1 MSAPTGGRRVAV
13 VSGGGSGIGAACAH
27 RLAADGFAVV
37 LLGRRP
43 DPLAAT
49 ARAVRTA
56 SPGATVTYL
65 QADVAEPSQVRGVAD
80 RIASDYG
87 VIDVVVNNAGAPA
100 PAEGDDLQTLADTWI
115 QTYRAN
121 TLSAVLLTAAVEPML
136 RAPGGR
142 VVLVGSRSARLGN
155 ASAAYVAA
163 KAALEGY
170 VRAAATRL
178 GPRGITVNLV
188 APGYTENTELTAG
201 RISPERR
208 ERIVSAITLGRP
220 GQPDEVAAAVAFLA
234 APDAGY
240 ITGQV
245 LAVDGGY
252 SF

>member
-1 MSAPTGGRRVAV
+1 MSDPSLRVAV

-43 DPLAAT
+43 GPLADT
-49 ARAVRTA
+49 AGAIRTA
-56 SPGATVTYL
+56 A
-65 QADVAEPSQVRGVAD
+65 ADAVVECIPADASDPDSVRAAAD
-80 RIASDYG
+80 RIATQFETVD
-87 VIDVVVNNAGAPA
+87 VIVNNAGAPA
-100 PAEGDDLQTLADTWI
+100 QPPGDDLHTLADAWL

-121 TLSAVLLTAAVEPML
+121 TLSAVLLTTALEPML

-142 VVLVGSRSARLGN
+142 VVLVGSRSAQLGN

-170 VRAAATRL
+170 TRATATRL

-188 APGYTENTELTAG
+188 APGYTENTELTVG
-201 RISPERR
+201 RISPQRR
-208 ERIVSAITLGRP
+208 EKILAGITMGRP
-220 GQPDEVAAAVAFLA
+220 GQPAEVAAAVAFLA

-240 ITGQV
+240 LTGQV

>member
-1 MSAPTGGRRVAV
+1 MPDVQRVAV

-27 RLAADGFAVV
+27 RLAADGFALV

-43 DPLAAT
+43 EPLADT
-49 ARAVRTA
+49 AHAIR
-56 SPGATVTYL
+56 
-65 QADVAEPSQVRGVAD
+65 ADVAGAVVECMQTDATDPGSVRAAAD
-80 RIASDYG
+80 LIAAEFEVVD
-87 VIDVVVNNAGAPA
+87 VIVNNAGAPA
-100 PAEGDDLQTLADTWI
+100 TPEGDDLRSVAEAWL

-121 TLSAVLLTAAVEPML
+121 TLSAVLLTTALEPVL

-142 VVLVGSRSARLGN
+142 VVLVGSRSAQLGN

-170 VRAAATRL
+170 TRAAAARL
-178 GPRGITVNLV
+178 GARAVTVNLI
-188 APGYTENTELTAG
+188 APGYTENTELTVG
-201 RISPERR
+201 RISPQRR
-208 ERIVSAITLGRP
+208 EKILSGITLGRP
-220 GQPDEVAAAVAFLA
+220 GQPDEIAAAVAFLA

-240 ITGQV
+240 VTGQV